1 MEPCPQGARI
11 VVDPSLGNTGEDLHI
26 LTWKGGNVISH
37 EQERH
42 QNDTN
47 NTNL

>member
-1 MEPCPQGARI
+1 MIDYYCAAFGIHR
-11 VVDPSLGNTGEDLHI
+11 SREDLHI

>member
-1 MEPCPQGARI
+1 MIDYYCAAFGIHR
-11 VVDPSLGNTGEDLHI
+11 SWEDLHI
-26 LTWKGGNVISH
+26 LTRKGNNVMSH